1 MTQKTITF
9 TVDIPEGYGV
19 KFNKNSNQIEFIK
32 KDSKPKSWEE
42 YCEQVKNT
50 RCYTYMY
57 NLIVPYDRTSDSQYD
72 EFDTEEEAAA
82 FIALGK
88 LIQLHKVWV
97 KGWKPDWKDN
107 NNKYTIEGF
116 ADGIHASSSLHVRT
130 LLSFPTEELCKEFLD
145 TFKDLLEEAKPFL

>member
-9 TVDIPEGYGV
+9 TVDVPEGYSV

-50 RCYTYMY
+50 KCYTYMY

-88 LIQLHKVWV
+88 LIQLHKAWV
-97 KGWKPDWKDN
+97 KGWKPDWENDSFKFI
-107 NNKYTIEGF
+107 IEG
-116 ADGIHASSSLHVRT
+116 HANKVSISNSTYVHR
-130 LLSFPTEELCKEFLD
+130 LLAFPTEEMRDEFLN